1 MKLIYEKAPVLIT
14 GASQGIG
21 RNIAITFAA
30 ETNRPLILLARNRD
44 NLNKTA
50 EMCREIGASRV
61 EITVCD
67 ATSADELELLNLPE
81 DLSHPGLI
89 INNAG
94 AYLYKH
100 LAVTTEEEFR
110 KQIDV
115 NLFAAVNV
123 VNRFLPGLRQMDRG
137 LIINICSVAS
147 LKGLGDSGAYS
158 ASKHAL
164 LGYTRSLR
172 RELIGTKIC
181 VTAVNLGQTHS
192 TSWQE
197 SDMSPDKLIDPS
209 DLSKLLVT
217 LSQLSIQTVV
227 EEIAIEPQNGSVAPM

>member
-1 MKLIYEKAPVLIT
+1 MNLTYQDSPVLIT

-30 ETNRPLILLARNRD
+30 ETNRPLILLARNQG
-44 NLNKTA
+44 NL
-50 EMCREIGASRV
+50 
-61 EITVCD
+61 EITADLCRKSGAENIIIAVCD
-67 ATSADELELLNLPE
+67 ATSIDEINQLRLPE
-81 DLSHPGLI
+81 GYSKPGLI

-94 AYLYKH
+94 SYLYKP
-100 LAVTTEEEFR
+100 LIKTTEEEFR
-110 KQIDV
+110 VQVNV

-123 VNRFLPGLRQMDRG
+123 VKRFISGLHEMDRG

-172 RELIGTKIC
+172 QELIGTKIG

-192 TSWQE
+192 TSWE
-197 SDMSPDKLIDPS
+197 GSDMSPDKLIDPS
-209 DLSKLLVT
+209 DLSRLLVVM
-217 LSQLSIQTVV
+217 SQLSGQSVV
-227 EEIAIEPQNGSVAPM
+227 EEISIAPQNGSVTPM